1 MRFNSVTIKNFRNFE
16 DISVDLTN
24 KNVLFGMNDVGKTNF
39 LYALR
44 YFFDKDIRKQN
55 FRDTDYYK
63 KKVEIPIE
71 IVIAIDISDT
81 ENADSQKLRAKLKG
95 AILSNQ
101 DIVYIKVKADY
112 DEKEMMGIPV
122 LYWGGNLEELEEMKV
137 HGTFF
142 EIDYVFNA
150 IYIDAY
156 VDLYTLFKKNA
167 NKLLVN
173 DKNQDKDILDSICKT
188 CDELN
193 AQISGLSGI
202 RAFEEKIAPEYK
214 KFRHDDISVSVKS
227 EIAIKGLYSNIVPY
241 IKQDTDDSLY
251 PTSGEG
257 RKKLLV
263 YAIFDLLSQE
273 EEEKKINIFLIEE
286 PENHLHRSMQIALSH
301 ILFLDDKYQYL
312 FMTTHSPYVL
322 TEMDRVNLVR
332 IYNEDKIVSRS
343 VLYTVPTKF
352 KSQRKML
359 NRGLVEAIF
368 ADKVLLVEGPS
379 ENVLFGKVLSEIN
392 PFYEAD
398 GIYILPVGGFGF
410 RPYYEILDA
419 LQIDNI
425 IKTDNDLRKI
435 KGKEE
440 YSVLGFSRLNKYIGE
455 KILPDMR
462 DNFRSCQQIQN
473 YSNLLCN
480 ETRDLYKSVDDLSS
494 VIIVCA
500 TSDNWV
506 SSIVPYL
513 DTEKKC
519 ALLRYSNA
527 NAETGANEL
536 TDENIE
542 FTYVP
547 QTPIA
552 DITTET
558 AWLYSAVAK
567 YFILPKYSVF
577 DFRDEIPNE
586 VVGNRRVLNYIKNA
600 FGILDECIKQ
610 EDAVGFEKQIMLMA
624 NYLGYE
630 TKDEHC
636 ERLYRTICDKRYHSA
651 FKIDDLKRIAITF
664 HSSKGLE
671 FEQVIMFVSDYRL
684 SSEQDIY
691 NHYVAVTRAKSKLI
705 MVYIYDDWNAK
716 QFAKNINK
724 ILAESNLK
732 MSNVATVVNA
742 IS

>member
-1 MRFNSVTIKNFRNFE
+1 MKFNSVTIKNFRNFE
-16 DISVDLTN
+16 DISIHLTN

-44 YFFDKDIRKQN
+44 FIFDKDIRKQN
-55 FRDTDYYK
+55 FSDTDYYK
-63 KKVEIPIE
+63 KKVDMPIE

-95 AILSNQ
+95 AILSDQ
-101 DIVYIKVKADY
+101 DIVYIKVKAEY
-112 DEKEMMGIPV
+112 DEKEMIGVPV
-122 LYWGGNLEELEEMKV
+122 LYWGGELEDLEEMKV
-137 HGTFF
+137 HGTLF
-142 EIDYVFNA
+142 EIDYVFNT

-173 DKNQDKDILDSICKT
+173 DKDQDKDILDNIHKT

-193 AQISGLSGI
+193 TQISGLSGI
-202 RAFEEKIAPEYK
+202 RTFEEKIAPEYK
-214 KFRHDDISVSVKS
+214 KFRRDDISVSVKS
-227 EIAIKGLYSNIVPY
+227 EIAVKGLYSNIVPY

-263 YAIFDLLSQE
+263 YAIFNLLSKE

-322 TEMDRVNLVR
+322 AEMDQVNLIR

-379 ENVLFGKVLSEIN
+379 ENVLFGKILSEIN

-410 RPYYEILDA
+410 KSYYEILDA

-440 YSVLGFSRLNKYIGE
+440 YSVLGFSRLNNYIGE
-455 KILPDMR
+455 KILPDTPITESGVAAKR
-462 DNFRSCQQIQN
+462 KLYDDNREKLDEIRSE
-473 YSNLLCN
+473 YSLYLSRCSL
-480 ETRDLYKSVDDLSS
+480 EEDLDE
-494 VIIVCA
+494 VIHDKMI
-500 TSDNWV
+500 
-506 SSIVPYL
+506 IYL
-513 DTEKKC
+513 P
-519 ALLRYSNA
+519 
-527 NAETGANEL
+527 NAEGDPIGYLQDAKNNHMVEL
-536 TDENIE
+536 VEKL
-542 FTYVP
+542 
-547 QTPIA
+547 
-552 DITTET
+552 T
-558 AWLYSAVAK
+558 A
-567 YFILPKYSVF
+567 
-577 DFRDEIPNE
+577 
-586 VVGNRRVLNYIKNA
+586 
-600 FGILDECIKQ
+600 
-610 EDAVGFEKQIMLMA
+610 ED
-624 NYLGYE
+624 
-630 TKDEHC
+630 C
-636 ERLYRTICDKRYHSA
+636 
-651 FKIDDLKRIAITF
+651 KRI
-664 HSSKGLE
+664 
-671 FEQVIMFVSDYRL
+671 FEH
-684 SSEQDIY
+684 Y
-691 NHYVAVTRAKSKLI
+691 N
-705 MVYIYDDWNAK
+705 
-716 QFAKNINK
+716 FAC
-724 ILAESNLK
+724 LK
-732 MSNVATVVNA
+732 EVMP
-742 IS
+742 

>member
-1 MRFNSVTIKNFRNFE
+1 MKFNSVIIKNFRNFE
-16 DISVDLTN
+16 DISIDLTN
-24 KNVLFGMNDVGKTNF
+24 KNVFFGMNDVGKTNF

-44 YFFDKDIRKQN
+44 FVFDKDIRKQN
-55 FRDTDYYK
+55 FSDTDYYK
-63 KKVEIPIE
+63 KKVDVPIE

-95 AILSNQ
+95 AILSEQ
-101 DIVYIKVKADY
+101 DIVYIKVKSDY
-112 DEKEMMGIPV
+112 DEKEMIGVPV
-122 LYWGGNLEELEEMKV
+122 LYWGGNLEDLEEMKV

-142 EIDYVFNA
+142 EIDYVFNV

-173 DKNQDKDILDSICKT
+173 DKDRDKDILDNIRKT

-193 AQISGLSGI
+193 IQISGLSGI
-202 RAFEEKIAPEYK
+202 KVFEEKIAPEYK

-227 EIAIKGLYSNIVPY
+227 EIAVKGLYSNIVPY

-263 YAIFDLLSQE
+263 YAIFDLLSQD

-301 ILFLDDKYQYL
+301 ILFLDDKYKYL

-322 TEMDRVNLVR
+322 AEMDQVNLVR

-343 VLYTVPTKF
+343 VLYAVPAKF

-398 GIYILPVGGFGF
+398 DIYILPVGGFGF
-410 RPYYEILDA
+410 KPYYETLDA

-440 YSVLGFSRLNKYIGE
+440 YSVLGFSRLNNYIGK
-455 KILPDMR
+455 KILPD
-462 DNFRSCQQIQN
+462 
-473 YSNLLCN
+473 
-480 ETRDLYKSVDDLSS
+480 
-494 VIIVCA
+494 
-500 TSDNWV
+500 
-506 SSIVPYL
+506 
-513 DTEKKC
+513 
-519 ALLRYSNA
+519 
-527 NAETGANEL
+527 
-536 TDENIE
+536 
-542 FTYVP
+542 
-547 QTPIA
+547 TPINDSNVEA
-552 DITTET
+552 KRK
-558 AWLYSAVAK
+558 LYDDNREK
-567 YFILPKYSVF
+567 L
-577 DFRDEIPNE
+577 DEI
-586 VVGNRRVLNYIKNA
+586 RVEYSLYLSRCSLEED
-600 FGILDECIKQ
+600 LDEVIHDQ
-610 EDAVGFEKQIMLMA
+610 MII
-624 NYLGYE
+624 YLPNADGNPIGY
-630 TKDEHC
+630 
-636 ERLYRTICDKRYHSA
+636 L
-651 FKIDDLKRIAITF
+651 
-664 HSSKGLE
+664 
-671 FEQVIMFVSDYRL
+671 
-684 SSEQDIY
+684 QD
-691 NHYVAVTRAKSKLI
+691 
-705 MVYIYDDWNAK
+705 
-716 QFAKNINK
+716 AKNNHMVE
-724 ILAESNLK
+724 LAEKLTAEDCRRIYEHYNFACLK
-732 MSNVATVVNA
+732 EVML
-742 IS
+742 

>member
-1 MRFNSVTIKNFRNFE
+1 MRFNLVTIKNFRNFE

-44 YFFDKDIRKQN
+44 YVFDKDIRKQN
-55 FRDTDYYK
+55 FGDTDYYK
-63 KKVEIPIE
+63 KKVEMPIE

-112 DEKEMMGIPV
+112 DKKEMMGIPV

-156 VDLYTLFKKNA
+156 VDLYTLFKKNT

-173 DKNQDKDILDSICKT
+173 DKDQDKDILDNICKT

-322 TEMDRVNLVR
+322 TEMDKVNLVR

-343 VLYTVPTKF
+343 FLYTVPTKF

-410 RPYYEILDA
+410 GPYYETLDA
-419 LQIDNI
+419 LQIDNT

-440 YSVLGFSRLNKYIGE
+440 YSVLGFSRLNNYIGE
-455 KILPDMR
+455 KILPDIPISESGVEAKR
-462 DNFRSCQQIQN
+462 KLYDDNR
-473 YSNLLCN
+473 
-480 ETRDLYKSVDDLSS
+480 EK
-494 VIIVCA
+494 
-500 TSDNWV
+500 
-506 SSIVPYL
+506 L
-513 DTEKKC
+513 DEI
-519 ALLRYSNA
+519 R
-527 NAETGANEL
+527 E
-536 TDENIE
+536 
-542 FTYVP
+542 
-547 QTPIA
+547 
-552 DITTET
+552 
-558 AWLYSAVAK
+558 
-567 YFILPKYSVF
+567 KYSLYLSRCSLEE
-577 DFRDEIPNE
+577 D
-586 VVGNRRVLNYIKNA
+586 
-600 FGILDECIKQ
+600 LDEVIHNQ
-610 EDAVGFEKQIMLMA
+610 MIT
-624 NYLGYE
+624 YLPNADGNPIGY
-630 TKDEHC
+630 
-636 ERLYRTICDKRYHSA
+636 L
-651 FKIDDLKRIAITF
+651 
-664 HSSKGLE
+664 
-671 FEQVIMFVSDYRL
+671 
-684 SSEQDIY
+684 QD
-691 NHYVAVTRAKSKLI
+691 
-705 MVYIYDDWNAK
+705 
-716 QFAKNINK
+716 AKNNHMVELVEK
-724 ILAESNLK
+724 LTAEDCKCIYEHYNFACLK
-732 MSNVATVVNA
+732 EVMQ
-742 IS
+742 

>member
-1 MRFNSVTIKNFRNFE
+1 MKFNSVKIKNFRNFE
-16 DISVDLTN
+16 DISIDLTN

-44 YFFDKDIRKQN
+44 FVFDKDIRRQN
-55 FRDTDYYK
+55 FSDTDYYK
-63 KKVEIPIE
+63 KNVDIPIE

-81 ENADSQKLRAKLKG
+81 EDADSQKLRAKLKG
-95 AILSNQ
+95 AILSDQ

-112 DEKEMMGIPV
+112 DEKEMVGVPV
-122 LYWGGNLEELEEMKV
+122 LYWGGDIEDLEEMKV

-167 NKLLVN
+167 NTLLVN
-173 DKNQDKDILDSICKT
+173 DKDQDKNILENIQKT

-193 AQISGLSGI
+193 NHISGLSGI
-202 RAFEEKIAPEYK
+202 KAFEEKIAPEYK
-214 KFRHDDISVSVKS
+214 KFRHDNISVSVKS
-227 EIAIKGLYSNIVPY
+227 EIAVKGLYSNIVPY

-263 YAIFDLLSQE
+263 YAIFDLLSKE

-322 TEMDRVNLVR
+322 AEMDQVNLVR
-332 IYNEDKIVSRS
+332 IYNEDKIVSKS
-343 VLYTVPTKF
+343 ALYMVPTKF

-379 ENVLFGKVLSEIN
+379 ENVLFSKVLSEIN

-419 LQIDNI
+419 LQINNI

-440 YSVLGFSRLNKYIGE
+440 YSVLGFSRLNNYIGE
-455 KILPDMR
+455 KILPD
-462 DNFRSCQQIQN
+462 
-473 YSNLLCN
+473 
-480 ETRDLYKSVDDLSS
+480 
-494 VIIVCA
+494 
-500 TSDNWV
+500 
-506 SSIVPYL
+506 
-513 DTEKKC
+513 
-519 ALLRYSNA
+519 
-527 NAETGANEL
+527 
-536 TDENIE
+536 
-542 FTYVP
+542 
-547 QTPIA
+547 TPIDESGVEAKRRLYDDNREKLDEIRDKYSLYLSRCSLEEDLDEVIHERMITYLPNA
-552 DITTET
+552 DGDPIGYLQDAKNNHMVELVEKLTTEDCKCIYGHYNF
-558 AWLYSAVAK
+558 ACLK
-567 YFILPKYSVF
+567 
-577 DFRDEIPNE
+577 E
-586 VVGNRRVLNYIKNA
+586 V
-600 FGILDECIKQ
+600 
-610 EDAVGFEKQIMLMA
+610 MP
-624 NYLGYE
+624 
-630 TKDEHC
+630 
-636 ERLYRTICDKRYHSA
+636 
-651 FKIDDLKRIAITF
+651 
-664 HSSKGLE
+664 
-671 FEQVIMFVSDYRL
+671 
-684 SSEQDIY
+684 
-691 NHYVAVTRAKSKLI
+691 
-705 MVYIYDDWNAK
+705 
-716 QFAKNINK
+716 
-724 ILAESNLK
+724 
-732 MSNVATVVNA
+732 
-742 IS
+742 